1 MLGAHEG
8 RKDQALGA
16 QAPKIS
22 EAALSDFVQ
31 RLFVARGMSAENAAK
46 IASVLVWADMRGSD
60 THGVSRIPHYFGM
73 IDKGAMKP
81 VAVPRLQADFGALF
95 SIDAQGAAGPIAMM
109 QLLDG
114 AQERARQ
121 FGVGF
126 GVMSRA
132 THAGAIGFYADQA
145 ARNGFAAIA
154 FAAGPPLMAYEGA
167 RIASAS
173 TAPLAMAVPGG
184 PEGVVLLDMAASQ
197 ISNGRLKQARRDKE
211 KLPVGWALDADGHPA
226 TDATKAETLLPLGG
240 PKGSGFAL
248 LNEIFTS
255 VLAGAPLLSP
265 MLAQGKKGHGQ
276 SATMII
282 VDIARLREPADFAS
296 DMGALS
302 DAIKA
307 LPRVEGV
314 EELRLPGERGVR
326 AHKQARAQ
334 GIKIDAK
341 VWDELVQVA
350 QAYHVALPEMG
361 ETK

>member
-1 MLGAHEG
+1 MLGAPEG

-31 RLFVARGMSAENAAK
+31 LLFMARGMSAENASK

-114 AQERARQ
+114 AQDRARQ

-132 THAGAIGFYADQA
+132 THAGAIGYYADQA

-197 ISNGRLKQARRDKE
+197 ISNGRLKQARRNKE
-211 KLPVGWALDADGHPA
+211 TLPVGWALDADGQPA
-226 TDATKAETLLPLGG
+226 TDAAKAETLLPLGG

-248 LNEIFTS
+248 LNEVFTS

-314 EELRLPGERGVR
+314 EELRLPGERGAR
-326 AHKQARAQ
+326 ALKQSRAQ

>member
-1 MLGAHEG
+1 MT
-8 RKDQALGA
+8 ALGA
-16 QAPKIS
+16 KAPKIS
-22 EAALSDFVQ
+22 EADLSDFVQ
-31 RLFVARGMSAENAAK
+31 RLFVARGMSTENAGK
-46 IASVLVWADMRGSD
+46 IARVLVWADMRGSD

-81 VAVPRLQADFGALF
+81 TASPRLQADFGALF
-95 SIDAQGAAGPIAMM
+95 SLDAQGAAGPIAMM

-114 AQERARQ
+114 AQDRARQ

-126 GVMSRA
+126 GVMSGA
-132 THAGAIGFYADQA
+132 THAGAIGFYAEQA

-173 TAPLAMAVPGG
+173 TAPLAMAVP
-184 PEGVVLLDMAASQ
+184 EGVVLLDMAASQ

-211 KLPVGWALDADGHPA
+211 TLPVGWALDAEGHAA
-226 TDATKAETLLPLGG
+226 TEAAKAETLLPLGG

-248 LNEIFTS
+248 LTEIFTS

-276 SATMII
+276 SATMIVI
-282 VDIARLREPADFAS
+282 DIARLRQPAEFAS
-296 DMGALS
+296 DIDALS
-302 DAIKA
+302 AAIKA
-307 LPRVEGV
+307 LPRIEGV
-314 EELRLPGERGVR
+314 DELRLPGERGAR
-326 AHKQARAQ
+326 ALKQARAQ
-334 GIKIDAK
+334 GIKIGAK

-350 QAYHVALPEMG
+350 EAYQVALPDMG